1 MVLFSLVVLYSL
13 TGLAHVFSYNLY
25 PTYFQKKDSRLQDS
39 LSPSKPQIL
48 ITVTESDGVLSQALI
63 VFEGWK
69 GADEG

>member
-1 MVLFSLVVLYSL
+1 MYSVIIY
-13 TGLAHVFSYNLY
+13 TPHISK
-25 PTYFQKKDSRLQDS
+25 KKDSRLQDS

>member
-1 MVLFSLVVLYSL
+1 MCSVIIY
-13 TGLAHVFSYNLY
+13 T

-48 ITVTESDGVLSQALI
+48 ITVTESDGVLSQARI
-63 VFEGWK
+63 VFEEWK